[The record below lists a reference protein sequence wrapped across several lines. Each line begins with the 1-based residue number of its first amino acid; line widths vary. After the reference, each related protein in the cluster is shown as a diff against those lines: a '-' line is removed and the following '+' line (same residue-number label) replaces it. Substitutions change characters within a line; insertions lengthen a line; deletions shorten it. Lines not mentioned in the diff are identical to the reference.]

1 MYMQHITKGRFV
13 KNYFLWLLLVELV
26 KIRSLKKETR
36 VVEEKHMLYSPKQ
49 MLYLLQKLLHYD
61 H

>member
-1 MYMQHITKGRFV
+1 MQHVTKGRFM

-26 KIRSLKKETR
+26 KIRSLKEETR
-36 VVEEKHMLYSPKQ
+36 VGEEKHMLYPPTQ
-49 MLYLLQKLLHYD
+49 MLYLLKKLLNYD